1 MIIES
6 ILEEMGKEK
15 ELFVIVTVLLLL
27 YYAGLTV
34 AEWNLFKKAGEKS
47 WKALIPVYSLFVSHH
62 LIGMSHLWFI
72 LDVIFWAI
80 EIALEMFKVTPLW
93 IEDVFFSIAMIVT
106 IISEILHIMRLCY
119 CYTKSERFGIGLF
132 LCPPLFSLILAFDK
146 SEYHPPL
153 AHRKHKSTH

>member
-72 LDVIFWAI
+72 LDVVFWAI

-153 AHRKHKSTH
+153 AHRKHKAKN

>member
-1 MIIES
+1 
-6 ILEEMGKEK
+6 MGKEK